1 MARTKTEARRV
12 AGTGRRHVVSRDI
25 VVNFLKIG
33 GTLRASNPTR

>member
-12 AGTGRRHVVSRDI
+12 AGRRRHVVSRDI